1 MTPRFAV
8 LLLLSLLLGV
18 GSAAAQTPAAPAS
31 APVEAASVGQPAGA
45 DPSIALHTTI
55 GASDRLANLWTL
67 RRTRLTEGD
76 VELAAEIL
84 SQIDSVKRDRGIERL
99 DGLAVS
105 LIREAELAAAQ
116 GNADIARARLASA
129 QLVAPGLPGID
140 DARARI
146 ALELQPWAIH
156 RWLQYKVKGVL
167 SALDDFQYRALLLAD
182 GVLTA
187 LIILVGVGLIFLI
200 GQLLR
205 YGANLYYDLGAAFP
219 KVMRIALIAAG
230 GFLVLLPFY
239 FGFGPLVV
247 LFPLAVLIWPYQT
260 TQERVLALL
269 FVGLLGA
276 APWMLRMGDRLTE
289 AGTGVTQ
296 ALHALSLN
304 PGDAHAFRVVKR
316 TVRDSPRDW
325 HAQAALGMAY
335 KRRGDVP
342 QALALLQAAANSSEG
357 AAAGSVQNNL
367 GNALFA
373 AGRAVDAERAY
384 QAAQAANPAAV
395 EPHFNL
401 HRLYRRRALK
411 EKAAEALNAASQ
423 LDAEAVARWNQDDDL
438 SLNRYVVDMRLP
450 ANLLTRRAFADL
462 LSPTPLAT
470 RAWVLIAGPLPE
482 LTAPIGATA
491 TLLAY
496 LVLLSMRRRLRLT
509 WPCARTGRPVQV
521 YMLHGRPEAT
531 YDDEYVAVFVHN
543 KPSDRRDRYALEARM
558 ARFATIKRWVTR
570 ACGLVP
576 GLVGMVRGRP
586 IWGAVVAAAALFLAL
601 RLLMPEGVLLEPI
614 TLLHGGGHWFVMTL
628 LGLVWAHGMYRAW
641 RMSEELS

>member
-1 MTPRFAV
+1 MKPRFA
-8 LLLLSLLLGV
+8 LLLLTWLVGYV
-18 GSAAAQTPAAPAS
+18 GSAAAQTPAAPPSSPAK
-31 APVEAASVGQPAGA
+31 AAGVA

-55 GASDRLANLWTL
+55 GSADRLTSLWSL
-67 RRTRLTEGD
+67 RRTRLANGD
-76 VELAAEIL
+76 DESAAETL
-84 SQIDSVKRDRGIERL
+84 SRIDSVKRDRGIERL

-105 LIREAELAAAQ
+105 LIREAEVAAAQ
-116 GNADIARARLASA
+116 GKPDIARDRLASA

-156 RWLQYKVKGVL
+156 RWLQYKVRGVF

-182 GVLTA
+182 GVLIV
-187 LIILVGVGLIFLI
+187 LIILVGVGLLFLL
-200 GQLLR
+200 GQMLR
-205 YGANLYYDLGAAFP
+205 YGTNLYYDLGAAFP
-219 KVMRIALIAAG
+219 KVMRVALIAAG
-230 GFLVLLPFY
+230 GLLLFLPFY

-247 LFPLAVLIWPYQT
+247 LFPLAVLIWPYQS
-260 TQERVLALL
+260 TQERVIALL
-269 FVGLLGA
+269 FVSFLGA

-296 ALHALSLN
+296 ALHALSID

-316 TVRDSPRDW
+316 TVLESPRDW
-325 HAQAALGMAY
+325 HAQAVLGMAY
-335 KRRGDVP
+335 KRRGEVP
-342 QALALLQAAANSSEG
+342 RALEMLTRAAESSEG

-367 GNALFA
+367 GNAFFA
-373 AGRAVDAERAY
+373 AGRAADAERAY
-384 QAAQAANPAAV
+384 QAAQQANPTAA

-401 HRLYRRRALK
+401 HRLFRRMARK
-411 EKAAEALNAASQ
+411 QQAAEALRAASQ

-462 LSPTPLAT
+462 LAPTPLAT

-482 LTAPIGATA
+482 LTAPIGASA

-496 LVLLSMRRRLRLT
+496 LLLLSMRRRLRLT

-521 YMLHGRPEAT
+521 FMVHGRPDAT

-543 KPSDRRDRYALEARM
+543 TPSDRRDRFALEARM
-558 ARFATIKRWVTR
+558 ARFTSVKRWVTR
-570 ACGLVP
+570 ACGVVP

-586 IWGAVVAAAALFLAL
+586 IWGAFMAAAALFLML
-601 RLLMPEGVLLEPI
+601 RLVMPEGVLLEPV
-614 TLLHGGGHWFVMTL
+614 TLTQSSSHWFVMVL
-628 LGLVWAHGMYRAW
+628 LGLVWAYSLFKAW
-641 RMSEELS
+641 RLSEELA

>member
-1 MTPRFAV
+1 MTPRFA
-8 LLLLSLLLGV
+8 LLLLLTVVVGHV
-18 GSAAAQTPAAPAS
+18 GSAAAQAPAAPPS
-31 APVEAASVGQPAGA
+31 AVAAPAGAATA

-55 GASDRLANLWTL
+55 GADDRLANLWAL
-67 RRTRLTEGD
+67 RRARLEAGD
-76 VELAAEIL
+76 VERAAETL

-99 DGLAVS
+99 DGLAIS
-105 LIREAELAAAQ
+105 LIREAEVAAAQ
-116 GNADIARARLASA
+116 GKADIARDRLASA

-156 RWLQYKVKGVL
+156 RWLQYKVRGVF

-187 LIILVGVGLIFLI
+187 LIILVGVGLLFLL

-219 KVMRIALIAAG
+219 KIMRIALIAAG
-230 GFLVLLPFY
+230 GLLFLLPFY
-239 FGFGPLVV
+239 FGFGPLVI
-247 LFPLAVLIWPYQT
+247 LFPLAVLIWPYQSG
-260 TQERVLALL
+260 QERVIALI
-269 FVGLLGA
+269 FIGLLGA

-296 ALHALSLN
+296 ALHALSLD
-304 PGDAHAFRVVKR
+304 PGDAHAFRAVKR
-316 TVRDSPRDW
+316 AVKSNPRDW
-325 HAQAALGMAY
+325 HAQAVLGMAY

-342 QALALLQAAANSSEG
+342 RAVEMLTSAAEASEG

-367 GNALFA
+367 GNAFFA
-373 AGRAVDAERAY
+373 AGRAADAQRAY
-384 QAAQAANPAAV
+384 QAAQQANPAAPQ
-395 EPHFNL
+395 PHFNL
-401 HRLYRRRALK
+401 HRLYRRQASK
-411 EKAAEALNAASQ
+411 QQAAEALRAASQ

-450 ANLLTRRAFADL
+450 ANLLTRRAFTNL
-462 LSPTPLAT
+462 LAPTPLAT
-470 RAWVLIAGPLPE
+470 RAWVLIAGPVPE

-491 TLLAY
+491 TLLAF

-509 WPCARTGRPVQV
+509 WPCARTGRPVRV
-521 YMLHGRPEAT
+521 FMIHGRPDAT

-586 IWGAVVAAAALFLAL
+586 IWGAIVAASALFLVL
-601 RLLMPEGVLLEPI
+601 RLAMPEGVLFEPI
-614 TLLHGGGHWFVMTL
+614 TLTHGGSHWFVMLL
-628 LGLVWAHGMYRAW
+628 LGLVWVYGMFKAW
-641 RMSEELS
+641 RLSEELA